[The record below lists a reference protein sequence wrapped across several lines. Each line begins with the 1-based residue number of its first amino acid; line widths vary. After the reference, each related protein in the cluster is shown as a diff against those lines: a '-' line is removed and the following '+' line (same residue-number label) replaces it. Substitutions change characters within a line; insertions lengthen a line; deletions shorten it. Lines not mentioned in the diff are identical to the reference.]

1 MPRPSNKHG
10 IASPSGPCALSATEL
25 VRAIRKGRFSV
36 VEVTNSFLDR
46 IEAANPHLNAVVS
59 SRPREEVLGEAEAAD
74 RTLAQGAV
82 PGALFGL
89 PVAIKDLA
97 LTKGIR
103 TTFGSPI
110 FADHLPDEDEI
121 FVSRMKAAG
130 AIVVGKTNTPEWGLG
145 SHTFNPVFGTT
156 LNAFDPTLTA
166 GGSSGGAA
174 VAVALNMVPLA
185 DGSDFGG
192 SLRNPAAFNN
202 IYGMRPSQGVVPGG
216 PSSELFITQMG
227 VEGPMAR
234 TVADL
239 ALLLEVQAGYD
250 PRAPLSFDL
259 DDLSLDG
266 AAKPWRIGWLGDLGG
281 HLPFEAGVLSL
292 CEDTL
297 RLMETG
303 PFTVEPCLPQF
314 DFERL
319 WQSFVT
325 LRQATSGAALKPYR
339 DDPAK
344 AALLKPEAVWEAE
357 GAARLSALDVYEAS
371 TTRSAWYLH
380 MLELF
385 ERFDLIV
392 LPTAQVFAFDANLR
406 YPTEIAGRTMTSYH
420 RWMEV
425 VSYATLAGCPAVSV
439 PAGFAPDGRAMGLQF
454 IGRPRGDRD
463 VLRAAAA
470 WEAMCPWRTGAA

>member
-1 MPRPSNKHG
+1 M
-10 IASPSGPCALSATEL
+10 
-25 VRAIRKGRFSV
+25 
-36 VEVTNSFLDR
+36 
-46 IEAANPHLNAVVS
+46 NAVVTL
-59 SRPREEVLGEAEAAD
+59 RPREEVLREAAFLD
-74 RTLAQGAV
+74 RMLAQGTA

-89 PVAIKDLA
+89 PVAVKDLA
-97 LTKGIR
+97 LTEGLR
-103 TTFGSPI
+103 TTFGSSI
-110 FADHLPDEDEI
+110 FAEHVPDEDEI
-121 FVSRMKAAG
+121 FVARMKAAG

-156 LNAFDPTLTA
+156 LNAFDPALTA

-174 VAVALNMVPLA
+174 VAVALSMVPLA

-216 PSSELFITQMG
+216 PSSELFIAQMG

-234 TVADL
+234 SVADL
-239 ALLLEVQAGYD
+239 ALLLSVQAGYD

-259 DDLSLDG
+259 RGFSLDG
-266 AAKPWRIGWLGDLGG
+266 TPRHWRIGWLGDLGG
-281 HLPFEAGVLSL
+281 YLPFEPGVPAL
-292 CEDTL
+292 CEETL
-297 RLMETG
+297 KLMESG
-303 PFTVEPCLPQF
+303 PFTVEPCRPQF

-325 LRQATSGAALKPYR
+325 LRQATTGAALKAYL

-371 TTRSAWYLH
+371 TMRSAWYLH
-380 MLELF
+380 VLALF
-385 ERFDLIV
+385 ERFDLLV
-392 LPTAQVFAFDANLR
+392 LPTAQVFAFDARSR
-406 YPTEIAGRTMTSYH
+406 YPTEIAGRAMTSYH

-425 VSYATLAGCPAVSV
+425 VSYATLAGCPAASV
-439 PAGFAPDGRAMGLQF
+439 PAGFSPDGRAMGLQF

-470 WEAMCPWRTGAA
+470 WEAMCPWKAGAA